1 MQIDKRRLQ
10 TIKRTLKHALA
21 AIILV
26 LSFAAPVAAGPFEDA
41 GAALNRG
48 DYATAL
54 RLIRPLADQGN
65 ANAQV
70 NLGQMYV
77 SGVGVPQDYV
87 RAHMW
92 FTLAAAQGEV
102 HAQYDLGIMYE
113 NGQGVSQNYAE
124 ALKWYRKAAD
134 QGEAHAQ
141 YNLGIM
147 YGKGQGVPQDYV
159 RAHMWFNL
167 SAAQGN
173 QEAAKYRDIVAQ
185 KMTAPQIA
193 EARKRGC
200 TSPPK
205 FDSQIQNYFCRLADG
220 ISCRISDYAELK
232 KQYALGDLVREIEQ
246 LLKYDKDKP
255 LIILRALSYVYLYA
269 YFFYELKESEDVLQK
284 GTTFIKVIEK
294 ATAPRFFSPRGRK
307 VPENFKEAYDS
318 FKKQVP
324 VLEAAHPLV
333 RFNLERADN
342 YDLHAKIIT
351 DNTHQLD
358 YLFSSIGASVP
369 PAIFLLLHYMDTV
382 VVPWNSES

>member
-1 MQIDKRRLQ
+1 M
-10 TIKRTLKHALA
+10 
-21 AIILV
+21 
-26 LSFAAPVAAGPFEDA
+26 
-41 GAALNRG
+41 
-48 DYATAL
+48 
-54 RLIRPLADQGN
+54 
-65 ANAQV
+65 AQ
-70 NLGQMYV
+70 
-77 SGVGVPQDYV
+77 D
-87 RAHMW
+87 
-92 FTLAAAQGEV
+92 
-102 HAQYDLGIMYE
+102 
-113 NGQGVSQNYAE
+113 YAE
-124 ALKWYRKAAD
+124 AVKWYRLAAD
-134 QGEAHAQ
+134 QGAPNAQ
-141 YNLGIM
+141 SNLGLM